1 MIPKEVCSHVIMVA
15 PLYPFQKKDIRMM
28 KRRLLLSFA
37 LLLTVLAI
45 QAVPAKP
52 VKKTVQLQD
61 GTVVELTL
69 RGDEHFSYM
78 TDATG
83 VPYLMRANGKVERT
97 TASYIEEKWTEQRE
111 KRLEKMHV
119 TGSSSRASRRVGTS
133 GTTTGKHRG
142 LVILMQ
148 FTDVP
153 FVTENPQA
161 TFDRFFNEIGY
172 HDNGMTGSVKDYFL
186 AQSYDQLEIDFD
198 VVGPFTTAN
207 EMAYYGKPDG
217 ESNDIH
223 PALMVAEAVDAAA
236 NVVDYSNYDWDGDGV
251 VDQVFVIYA
260 GYGQAQGAD
269 ENTIWPHEYA
279 ISAETGSPKK
289 YNGVTINTYG
299 CASELRGNGKTN
311 TGILDGIGTACHE
324 FSHCLGLPDMYDT
337 KGGNYAMAMWDVMCQ
352 GSYNGDSN
360 TPSAYTSYER
370 WFSGWMEPTEIKE
383 MTRVTD
389 MRPITEKGSKAYIL
403 YNEKNRNEYYLL
415 ENRQLTGFDA
425 AQYGHGLLILHVD
438 YNKDAWESNTVNITA
453 NRQRMTIIPADNN
466 FQFTGAGLA
475 GDPWPGRTGNTALTN
490 YTTPAATLYSDNSDG
505 TKFMSKAIDNITED
519 TENQTVSFVVCR
531 PELATPSVEDMKE
544 QEGENAFTVSW
555 SAVSGAVG
563 YELELTEIGSAASD
577 PSEALQQEFDFSKCV
592 SKTTGYSD
600 ISSKLSSYGLS
611 GWKGS
616 KLYTSPNKLKI
627 GTSSSTGYVTTPTW
641 EVPASQDI
649 TVVMGANVVT
659 AGKAVKGTLEIAYGN
674 NGESAT
680 RETVDFEVTGDGKQ
694 VFHFTVRKDLF
705 YLTITPSAQMYLNYL
720 AVYDG
725 EWSADQLGISA
736 AASRRASEVKTFT
749 ATTNS
754 YTFTGLNTKNRYVYR
769 VRSIGEENTYS
780 NWSEERT
787 FSFTSTGINMIRP
800 ASSDQT
806 VRRYDLQGREVNGS
820 TKGLVIRRQGNEVKK
835 VIVK

>member
-1 MIPKEVCSHVIMVA
+1 MVA
-15 PLYPFQKKDIRMM
+15 PLYPYQKKDSRIM
-28 KRRLLLSFA
+28 KKLLLSFT
-37 LLLTVLAI
+37 LLLTALAI

-61 GTVVELTL
+61 GTVMELTL

-97 TASYIEEKWTEQRE
+97 TASFIEEKWTEQRD
-111 KRLEKMHV
+111 KRLEKMHA
-119 TGSSSRASRRVGTS
+119 TGGSLRASRRVGTS
-133 GTTTGKHRG
+133 GTMTGKHRG

-161 TFDRFFNEIGY
+161 VFDRFFNEIGY
-172 HDNGMTGSVKDYFL
+172 HDYGMAGSVKDYFL
-186 AQSYDQLEIDFD
+186 AQSYDQLDIDFD

-217 ESNDIH
+217 DNNDIH
-223 PALMVAEAVDAAA
+223 PSLMVAEAVDAAA
-236 NVVDYSNYDWDGDGV
+236 KVVNYSNYDWDGDGA

-269 ENTIWPHEYA
+269 PNTIWPHEYV

-299 CASELRGNGKTN
+299 CAAELRGNGKTN

-337 KGGNYAMAMWDVMCQ
+337 SPTDNYAMAYWDVMCK
-352 GSYNGDSN
+352 GNYNDDSN

-370 WFSGWMEPTEIKE
+370 WFAGWIEPTEITE

-389 MRPITEKGSKAYIL
+389 MEPITEKPEAYIL

-438 YNKDAWESNTVNITA
+438 YNKDVWESNKVNTSA
-453 NRQRMTIIPADNN
+453 SRQRMTIIPADNN
-466 FQFTGAGLA
+466 FIFSGAGFA

-505 TKFMSKAIDNITED
+505 TRFMSKAIDNITED
-519 TENQTVSFVVCR
+519 TEKQTVSFVVCR
-531 PELATPSVEDMKE
+531 PELATPSLENVKE
-544 QEGENAFTVSW
+544 QEGENSFTVSW

-616 KLYTSPNKLKI
+616 KLYTSPNKLKV

-641 EVPASQDI
+641 KVPASQDI
-649 TVVMGANVVT
+649 TIVMGADVVT
-659 AGKAVKGTLEIAYGN
+659 EGKAVKGTLEMVYGN
-674 NGESAT
+674 NGESGT
-680 RETVDFEVTGDGKQ
+680 VETVDFEVTGNGRQ

-705 YLTITPSAQMYLNYL
+705 YLIITPSAQMYLNYL

-725 EWSADQLGISA
+725 EWTAEQLGISSA
-736 AASRRASEVKTFT
+736 AGAPHRASEPQIFSTT
-749 ATTNS
+749 ANS
-754 YTFTGLNTKNRYVYR
+754 YTFTGLNTSNRYLYR
-769 VRSIGEENTYS
+769 VRAVGEEGTFS
-780 NWSEERT
+780 QWSEQKTFT
-787 FSFTSTGINMIRP
+787 FSSTGINVIRP

-806 VRRYDLQGREVNGS
+806 VHRYDLQGREVDGS
-820 TKGLVIRRQGNEVKK
+820 TKGLLIRRQGNEVKK